1 LLLLLLLL
9 LLLFILKEKNGKFL
23 GITQKWV
30 MIIYFNTPQLK
41 VKKGP
46 IVEASGIRQ

>member
-1 LLLLLLLL
+1 
-9 LLLFILKEKNGKFL
+9 
-23 GITQKWV
+23 

-46 IVEASGIRQ
+46 IVEASGIRQQLKLKVSNQGYEREFQ